1 MGKVGRKDYPKD
13 MTRTASSLLL
23 FDFDCRSSMR
33 TLKTHFE
40 QVPVEIVKKIAE
52 PFAEDEEVETD
63 GTSVELPHDALAAE
77 QDWREVARRIQVE
90 TDPYKMMEMAERLLE
105 KFDEE
110 KRRKGPQRCAG

>member
-1 MGKVGRKDYPKD
+1 
-13 MTRTASSLLL
+13 
-23 FDFDCRSSMR
+23 MR

-40 QVPVEIVKKIAE
+40 QVPLEIVKKIAE
-52 PFAEDEEVETD
+52 PFAEDEEVGTD
-63 GTSVELPHDALAAE
+63 GTSVEPPNDAFSAA

-90 TDPYKMMEMAERLLE
+90 TDPNKMMTMVERLLE

>member
-1 MGKVGRKDYPKD
+1 MGRKDYPKD

-52 PFAEDEEVETD
+52 LQRMKRL
-63 GTSVELPHDALAAE
+63 ELTVRALNHH
-77 QDWREVARRIQVE
+77 
-90 TDPYKMMEMAERLLE
+90 TTLLLPS
-105 KFDEE
+105 KTGA
-110 KRRKGPQRCAG
+110 K